1 MFNNM
6 LIASKYENM
15 KHDSLQQE
23 VAIGTIYAVT
33 PFICDEEKS
42 LFANDWTLWW
52 MKVVEIL

>member
-33 PFICDEEKS
+33 PFIS
-42 LFANDWTLWW
+42 LLRRK
-52 MKVVEIL
+52 MLVC

>member
-42 LFANDWTLWW
+42 LFANDWTLW
-52 MKVVEIL
+52 